1 MSHSLR
7 IGMLR
12 GIGGVMAITIQN
24 LGVPSSPPAGGGIS
38 SPAGGS
44 VVVRGVAT
52 AKVRIGD
59 FDVYSEW
66 DGELFAGAGTLPAAG
81 PAGNGPFDLASG
93 VLYVRSKTVTAPSMS
108 AVMSSP
114 VPVTVQTGTV
124 KAGSVGTHWLVIRGT
139 ATGKQGTTFVLLP
152 HPTEPL
158 GRVELWDDESG
169 TSAFISMALHAIECP
184 GDSLPKGASQ
194 ASIAK
199 NATLQSLVQEA
210 IKRSPWQV
218 S

>member
-1 MSHSLR
+1 
-7 IGMLR
+7 
-12 GIGGVMAITIQN
+12 MAISIQN
-24 LGVPSSPPAGGGIS
+24 LGVSGPPPAGGGIS
-38 SPAGGS
+38 SPPGGS
-44 VVVRGVAT
+44 VVIRSVKT
-52 AKVRIGD
+52 AAVRIGD
-59 FDVYSEW
+59 LDVLSEW
-66 DGELFAGAGTLPAAG
+66 DGELFAGAGTLPTSGSSGDGA
-81 PAGNGPFDLASG
+81 FDLTSG
-93 VLYVRSKTVTAPSMS
+93 VLYVRSKTVTAPAMS

-139 ATGKQGTTFVLLP
+139 ATGKQGTTFVLIP

-158 GRVELWDDESG
+158 GRVELWDEDAG

-184 GDSLPKGASQ
+184 GDRLPKGAAQ

-199 NATLQSLVQEA
+199 NATLQSLVQAA

>member
-1 MSHSLR
+1 
-7 IGMLR
+7 
-12 GIGGVMAITIQN
+12 MAISIQN
-24 LGVPSSPPAGGGIS
+24 LGVSSPPPAGGGVS
-38 SPAGGS
+38 SPANGS
-44 VVVRGVAT
+44 VVMRSVMT

-59 FDVYSEW
+59 FEVYSEW
-66 DGELFAGAGTLPAAG
+66 DGELFAGTGTLPTAG
-81 PAGNGPFDLASG
+81 PSGNGPFDLASG
-93 VLYVRSKTVTAPSMS
+93 VLYVRSKTVTAPAIS

-139 ATGKQGTTFVLLP
+139 ATGKQGTTFVLIP

-158 GRVELWDDESG
+158 GRVELWDEEAG

-184 GDSLPKGASQ
+184 GDRLPKGAVQ

-199 NATLQSLVQEA
+199 NATLQSLVQDA
-210 IKRSPWQV
+210 VKRSPWQV